1 MEAWLAALLSTLTNE
16 TKRGISQAATPQNVL
31 QNEAL
36 TAARSAL
43 TQLEK
48 VMEQQAAAVADV
60 AADVAPEKRGWFGFG
75 GGKKGPPKPV
85 ADADVLLA
93 VSNALKALAE
103 LMAEDGARQRRVLES
118 GGFALL
124 TQFLLS
130 GHFTQ
135 AVSTQ
140 QWQSAR
146 EGAGVLKER
155 PKPPAKVPKQ
165 KRPYVKRHALRVL
178 ANLSIH
184 PQLGALLGGEQRLVD
199 WLEEV
204 AEGAMP
210 SQRGDLKLRSFA
222 KQTLLHLQF
231 WRDRGPTVG
240 EDTDVLPWPRYLDGI
255 YLLDPASEH
264 FRTWKGYVRKKSEE
278 ESDAGRQEPTRDG
291 ENQPWQ
297 ASDRGPNG
305 ALGKDTSLEASG
317 QERKRRLFE
326 LSISGEASRQ
336 VEGRGASEQEGMGA
350 SGQGS
355 QRRPCDEGSAVEA
368 SVDGSRGGQAQQS
381 GEKVLP
387 TSVTQ
392 QDTTDKSKETG
403 VDLNQIEGNSAPQEQ
418 HPQTAVPLEK
428 ETIEIASDSSTE
440 SASISASQAEKLQ
453 VGGTSGVKSQ
463 PANAELA
470 LKLESS
476 AVNAARD
483 VSPGLKPGVQDSQTL
498 PSSRSP
504 SEPVFDVVFIH
515 GLMGGPYKTWR
526 MTDDKTSAVKAGGLV
541 EDLGQED
548 RPKEGDGCWPT
559 DWLAKDLPSAR
570 LLSIEYKTN
579 LTEWSGATLPLQ
591 ELSAHLLERLVAA
604 GVGDRPVVFVTH
616 SMGGLVAKQMLQLV
630 RAEERYR
637 ALGQAVRGI
646 VFYSCPHFGSRLAD
660 LSSRMGV
667 VLRPAAAVSL
677 SSFLFFFSRFL
688 RPSVCSLCRSR
699 F

>member
-16 TKRGISQAATPQNVL
+16 TKKGNSKAATPQNVL

-36 TAARSAL
+36 AAAKSAL

-48 VMEQQAAAVADV
+48 VMEQQQAAAADV

-103 LMAEDGARQRRVLES
+103 FLTEDGARQRRVLES

-146 EGAGVLKER
+146 EGAGVLKEN

-184 PQLGALLGGEQRLVD
+184 PQLGALLGGDQRLVD

-204 AEGAMP
+204 AEGAVP

-231 WRDRGPTVG
+231 WRDRGGEVG
-240 EDTDVLPWPRYLDGI
+240 EDSDVLPWPRYLDGI
-255 YLLDPASEH
+255 YLLDPASAH
-264 FRTWKGYVRKKSEE
+264 FRTRKENVQRKSEE
-278 ESDAGRQEPTRDG
+278 VRDAGGQVPTRDG
-291 ENQPWQ
+291 ENRTWQ
-297 ASDRGPNG
+297 ASDRGPKG

-326 LSISGEASRQ
+326 LSISGEASREG
-336 VEGRGASEQEGMGA
+336 EGRGASEREG
-350 SGQGS
+350 SGQAS
-355 QRRPCDEGSAVEA
+355 QRRPCDEGSVAEA
-368 SVDGSRGGQAQQS
+368 SVDGSRGGLAQQS
-381 GEKVLP
+381 GEKESP
-387 TSVTQ
+387 TPVTQ
-392 QDTTDKSKETG
+392 QDTSDKPKENG
-403 VDLNQIEGNSAPQEQ
+403 VDLNRVEGKGAPPEQ
-418 HPQTAVPLEK
+418 NPQTAVPLER
-428 ETIEIASDSSTE
+428 EMSEVAPDSSTE
-440 SASISASQAEKLQ
+440 SAPTTASQAEKPQ
-453 VGGTSGVKSQ
+453 AEGTSGVMSQ
-463 PANAELA
+463 LPNAELA

-476 AVNAARD
+476 AVNAPRD
-483 VSPGLKPGVQDSQTL
+483 VSPDAKPGSQDSPTL
-498 PSSRSP
+498 LGSTSSDASSTSSDAS
-504 SEPVFDVVFIH
+504 SEPIFDVVFIH

-541 EDLGQED
+541 EDLGEED

-559 DWLAKDLPSAR
+559 DWLAKDLPTAR
-570 LLSIEYKTN
+570 LLSTEYKTN

-591 ELSAHLLERLVAA
+591 VEQFRTPQFRTPVAQQLLFLA
-604 GVGDRPVVFVTH
+604 RP
-616 SMGGLVAKQMLQLV
+616 LV
-630 RAEERYR
+630 RE
-637 ALGQAVRGI
+637 GGNV
-646 VFYSCPHFGSRLAD
+646 H
-660 LSSRMGV
+660 
-667 VLRPAAAVSL
+667 
-677 SSFLFFFSRFL
+677 
-688 RPSVCSLCRSR
+688 
-699 F
+699 